1 LSRHLQHRI
10 GGEHC
15 LLVRQDDYYHDI
27 RTRDASQ
34 GLPNFDVPEALDFD
48 QLAADLTAL
57 KNGDAVPL
65 PNYDF
70 TTHQRRHPSEP
81 IAPRPYIIVEGI
93 LLLNSEQVR
102 PVLDYSLYMKCST
115 EVRFA
120 RRLARDIAE
129 RGRTEESVHEQF
141 HKDVEPAHQAFV
153 STSAVHADKV
163 VPQDDYINDLTGL
176 VDSVLKRLPPIE
188 AATKI
193 AQA

>member
-1 LSRHLQHRI
+1 MSFIIGVAGGSCSGKTTLSRHLQHRI

-27 RTRDASQ
+27 RTRD
-34 GLPNFDVPEALDFD
+34 
-48 QLAADLTAL
+48 
-57 KNGDAVPL
+57 
-65 PNYDF
+65 
-70 TTHQRRHPSEP
+70 HPSEP